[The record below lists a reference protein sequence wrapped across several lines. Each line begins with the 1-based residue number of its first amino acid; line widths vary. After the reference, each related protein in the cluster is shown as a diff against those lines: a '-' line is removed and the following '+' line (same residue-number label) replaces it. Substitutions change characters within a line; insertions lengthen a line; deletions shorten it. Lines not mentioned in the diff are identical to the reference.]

1 VKVVREVTS
10 FVNESVRQGENQRKL
25 FALHNIFVNQSKYL
39 GLCYMNLIQ
48 PHRHLLKDGK
58 LYKRSLRDNSLQ
70 LRHVYLCNDVLITV
84 TQVLGNYLLQKTD
97 KIIPLY
103 SATIIDCPV
112 DSYPDS
118 DRSFFLVS
126 PVKTLLFVTKNH
138 KEKMDWMLAIQ
149 NAIVEWVNTNP
160 EIMAM
165 RERFSIT
172 NESGIWQVHNKS
184 ESRANDEIDDDD
196 FVIIDSELTPSSTQT
211 KIAANK
217 VGDDRALVLSP

>member
-1 VKVVREVTS
+1 
-10 FVNESVRQGENQRKL
+10 
-25 FALHNIFVNQSKYL
+25 
-39 GLCYMNLIQ
+39 
-48 PHRHLLKDGK
+48 
-58 LYKRSLRDNSLQ
+58 
-70 LRHVYLCNDVLITV
+70 
-84 TQVLGNYLLQKTD
+84 
-97 KIIPLY
+97 
-103 SATIIDCPV
+103 
-112 DSYPDS
+112 
-118 DRSFFLVS
+118 
-126 PVKTLLFVTKNH
+126 VTKNH

-184 ESRANDEIDDDD
+184 ESRPNDEIDDDD